1 MSERIPFH
9 KPALDDEDVEAV
21 TRELR
26 DGWLTMGPTTHSFE
40 TAFCKRIGSAHA
52 VAVSSGTAA
61 LHLALCAIGL
71 QAGDEVIV
79 PDMTFTAT
87 GEVVTYFGAKPVIV
101 DVDPSTL
108 TIDPQAVERAIGK
121 RTKAIIPVHYAGQPC
136 RMDALLGLASDYD
149 LLIVEDAAHSLP
161 ATYQGK
167 MVGTIGDLTAFS
179 FYATKTLTTGEG
191 GMITSEN
198 AEWAD
203 RLRTLRLH
211 GISKDAWKRYAET
224 GSWYYEVSEPGFKY
238 NLTDPQAALGLSQ
251 LKKLDA
257 ANERRA
263 ALAHLYT
270 EAFSGSD
277 LVQPP
282 TILEDRTTS
291 WHLYVLRLNLEKLTI
306 DRARFIDELDLR
318 GIGTSVHFIPL
329 HRHPFYAK
337 SLQYVPGDFPVAE
350 REYQRIISLPIYP
363 ALSSGDAERVA
374 DTVLT
379 VARAFRR

>member
-1 MSERIPFH
+1 
-9 KPALDDEDVEAV
+9 
-21 TRELR
+21 
-26 DGWLTMGPTTHSFE
+26 
-40 TAFCKRIGSAHA
+40 
-52 VAVSSGTAA
+52 
-61 LHLALCAIGL
+61 
-71 QAGDEVIV
+71 
-79 PDMTFTAT
+79 
-87 GEVVTYFGAKPVIV
+87 
-101 DVDPSTL
+101 
-108 TIDPQAVERAIGK
+108 
-121 RTKAIIPVHYAGQPC
+121 
-136 RMDALLGLASDYD
+136 
-149 LLIVEDAAHSLP
+149 
-161 ATYQGK
+161 
-167 MVGTIGDLTAFS
+167 
-179 FYATKTLTTGEG
+179 
-191 GMITSEN
+191 
-198 AEWAD
+198 
-203 RLRTLRLH
+203 
-211 GISKDAWKRYAET
+211 
-224 GSWYYEVSEPGFKY
+224 
-238 NLTDPQAALGLSQ
+238 